1 MSNLPKFTMRELL
14 ESGVHFGHKKNFWN
28 PKMADY
34 IYGARNGVHII
45 NLQETVPMLRDALKV
60 LKDVAAKGGRVLFVG
75 TKKSA
80 NEVIAE
86 QANRCGQYYVNHRWL
101 GGMLTNFKT
110 ISASLQTLK
119 KYEDLLA
126 DEEVSISKKERLEID
141 RKREKLDL
149 VLGGIRSMGGKPDV
163 VFIIDT
169 NLEKIAVQEA
179 NKLGVPIVAILDTN
193 SNPDGIEYPVPG
205 NDDSRKS
212 IELYARLAADAVL
225 AGIQEGLGDSGADV
239 KMMEDLGDTKA
250 KPAAKKAATAK
261 KAEPKSAEKKAPAK
275 KTAVKKEAA
284 KPEVVEKK
292 AATAKKG
299 AEVAKEEKA
308 PAAKKAAP
316 AKKAETAKPAAKK
329 APAKKTTTKKDE
341 A

>member
-1 MSNLPKFTMRELL
+1 MSSLPKFTMRELL
-14 ESGVHFGHKKNFWN
+14 ESGVHFGHKKNYWN
-28 PKMADY
+28 PKMSKY

-45 NLQETVPMLRDALKV
+45 DLQKTVPLLKDALKV
-60 LKDVAAKGGRVLFVG
+60 LKDVATKGGRVLFVG

-126 DEEVSISKKERLEID
+126 DPEVVISKKERLDVD
-141 RKREKLDL
+141 RKRQKLDM

-163 VFIIDT
+163 IFVIDT
-169 NLEKIAVQEA
+169 NLEKISIQEA
-179 NKLGVPIVAILDTN
+179 NKLGVPIIAVVDTN
-193 SNPDGIEYPVPG
+193 SNPDGINFPIPG

-225 AGIQEGLGDSGADV
+225 SGIQEGLGDSGVDV
-239 KMMEDLGDTKA
+239 KMTEDLVEDNNNEESSS
-250 KPAAKKAATAK
+250 KKA
-261 KAEPKSAEKKAPAK
+261 KAEPKKA
-275 KTAVKKEAA
+275 AA
-284 KPEVVEKK
+284 PKVEKK
-292 AATAKKG
+292 AEEKKPAAAKK
-299 AEVAKEEKA
+299 EEKKVEPKKA
-308 PAAKKAAP
+308 PAAKKAAAP
-316 AKKAETAKPAAKK
+316 KAEKKAEEKKPAAKK
-329 APAKKTTTKKDE
+329 EATTKKE
-341 A
+341 AK